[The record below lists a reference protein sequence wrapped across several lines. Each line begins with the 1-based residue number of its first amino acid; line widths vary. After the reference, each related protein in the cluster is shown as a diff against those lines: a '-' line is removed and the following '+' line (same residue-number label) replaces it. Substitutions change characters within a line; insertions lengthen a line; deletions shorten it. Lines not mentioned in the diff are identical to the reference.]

1 MKLWLRFLLGAIIG
15 VVLGLY
21 LPESGGD
28 TARFFSGFSTMVIN
42 LGRYLLV
49 PLVIFGGAAG
59 TYELRQTRRV
69 ATAHLRALLFVLAA
83 TAGAITLGTLSVL
96 IISPSRIPPIFQE
109 AVGRDFP
116 SLFDLVLRTFPR
128 NLFRIFS
135 SEGSFLLPFWVLG
148 LLLGLGMTG
157 DADEKSP
164 VFAFIDAVC
173 RIFYRI
179 NKLVVDYLAVGLIAL
194 GAASLLQI
202 RDVADLG
209 IYSQLLVTLVFNA
222 ILIIFGILPLI
233 LYFFGGRENPYV
245 WLFGMTAPALAG
257 GISGDSYFALPTL
270 IRAVNEN
277 GGIRRRVA
285 GSILPLAATIGRG
298 GSAMVSAAS
307 FVVVLR
313 SYTALEITFLQVLWI
328 LGVAFA
334 LSFLLGAVPGTAVPV
349 ALAAMSAAYGQ
360 GMEEV
365 YLILQPIFLILISL
379 GTLLD
384 TVLVAF
390 VVQMVG
396 LYERGRRRVDIEE
409 FV

>member
-1 MKLWLRFLLGAIIG
+1 MKLWLRFLLGVIVG
-15 VVLGLY
+15 VGLGLY
-21 LPESGGD
+21 LPQSGGD
-28 TARFFSGFSTMVIN
+28 TARFFSGISTIVIN
-42 LGRYLLV
+42 IGRYLLV

-69 ATAHLRALLFVLAA
+69 ATAHGRAILYVLAA
-83 TAGAITLGTLSVL
+83 TAGAIVLGTVSVL

-109 AVGRDFP
+109 AVGRQFP
-116 SLFDLVLRTFPR
+116 SVFDLILRTFPR
-128 NLFRIFS
+128 NLFRIFAE
-135 SEGSFLLPFWVLG
+135 EGSFLLPFWVLG
-148 LLLGLGMTG
+148 LLLGLGMN
-157 DADEKSP
+157 AEDEKSP

-179 NKLVVDYLAVGLIAL
+179 NKAVVDYLAVGLIAV
-194 GAASLLQI
+194 GAAALLQL
-202 RDVADLG
+202 RDVADLE
-209 IYSQLLVTLVFNA
+209 IYSQLLVTLVFNL

-257 GISGDSYFALPTL
+257 AISGDSYFALPTL

-285 GSILPLAATIGRG
+285 GSILPLAATLGRG
-298 GSAMVSAAS
+298 GSAMVSAAA

-328 LGVAFA
+328 LGVSFS
-334 LSFLLGAVPGTAVPV
+334 LSFLLGSVPGTAVPV
-349 ALAAMSAAYGQ
+349 ALAAMSTAYGQ

-384 TVLVAF
+384 TVLAAF
-390 VVQMVG
+390 VVQLVG

-409 FV
+409 FA